1 MFLPTTMDELKNL
14 GWNQLDII
22 IVSGD
27 TYIDSSFNGVAI
39 IGKLL
44 LNYGFKVGII
54 AQPDINI
61 ENDIT
66 RLGEPLLFWGVS
78 SGCVDSMV
86 ANYTPTK
93 RKRKTDDFTPGGL
106 NNRRPDRAVIVYSNL
121 IKKYFKNTRPIVLGG
136 IEASLRRIAHYDY
149 WDDKIRRSILF
160 DSKADYLVYG
170 MAEKTILELAQKIK
184 LQKEVTD
191 LRGIC
196 YISKIPKE
204 DFIELPS
211 FEEVVKDKNKFIK
224 MFHLFYNNNNPI
236 TAKGLVQKH
245 GDRYLIHNPPADT
258 PTTEE
263 LDKIYEL
270 DFERDV
276 HPYYKRFGKVKAL
289 ETIKFSITSHRGCFG
304 ECSFC
309 SIGVHQGENIVSRS
323 ELSIIKEA
331 KILIQHPEFKGYIN
345 DVGGPTA
352 NMYGMKC
359 KVKKHTGLCI
369 NKKCVFP
376 EPCPQLDIN
385 HGKQI
390 NLLEKLRKLEGV
402 KKVFVASGLRYDLI
416 IEDKKSG
423 DAYIKALATHHT
435 SGQIKVAPE
444 HSEEKILNL
453 MQKPKIEYL
462 EKFKNKFLTES
473 KRAGKKQFLTY
484 YLIAAHPG
492 CSEKEMKKLKK
503 YIKTQLKVNPEQVQ
517 IFTPLPST
525 YSALM
530 YYTETNPF
538 TGEKLFVEK
547 NIKQKEL
554 QKKIITDTEKNK
566 NPLD

>member
-1 MFLPTTMDELKNL
+1 MFLPTTTDELKNL
-14 GWNQLDII
+14 GWNQMDII

-444 HSEEKILNL
+444 HSEEKILKL

-503 YIKTQLKVNPEQVQ
+503 FIKTQLKVNPEQVQ